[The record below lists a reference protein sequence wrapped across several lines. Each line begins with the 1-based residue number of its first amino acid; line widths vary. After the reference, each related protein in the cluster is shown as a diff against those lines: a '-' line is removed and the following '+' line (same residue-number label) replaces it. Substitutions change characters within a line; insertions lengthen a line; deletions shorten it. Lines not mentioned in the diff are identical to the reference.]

1 MKDFI
6 NSLLE
11 KFYALDSLGKLSLI
25 RWALLAFAVICIIP
39 CELVSG
45 IALAIF
51 VILLWGSIIAF
62 ITLSIIIFIK
72 KKRAKSNKS
81 Y

>member
-1 MKDFI
+1 MKEFI
-6 NSLLE
+6 NGLLTKIKE
-11 KFYALDSLGKLSLI
+11 LDKLGQLSLI
-25 RWALLAFAVICIIP
+25 RWALLAFSVLCIIP

-45 IALAIF
+45 IALMIF
-51 VILLWGSIIAF
+51 VLLLWGALIAF

-72 KKRAKSNKS
+72 KKRAKANKS

>member
-1 MKDFI
+1 MKEFVNNI
-6 NSLLE
+6 IE
-11 KFYALDSLGKLSLI
+11 KIRNLDEMGRLSFI
-25 RWALLAFAVICIIP
+25 RWCLLAFAVLCIIP

-45 IALAIF
+45 IALMIF
-51 VILLWGSIIAF
+51 VILLWSSIIAF

-72 KKRAKSNKS
+72 KKRAKANKS